1 VSKAIEYIRTLQDI
15 VTEKSRMR
23 ALINHL
29 AGGVMATDAEKVVA
43 LANPAFLKM
52 MGYRGDGIGCPVAE
66 IVKDDRLNEMIDQAM
81 AMTTNDMA
89 ALTAELSIA
98 EKDQKEER
106 IVGVRCVPFRD
117 RAGRNLGVITV
128 LHDITALKK
137 MDQLKSDFVS
147 MVAHEIR
154 SPMNTVL
161 AQHKVILDG
170 LAGPITEKQQDLLG
184 KASEK
189 IRNLAKLASELL
201 DLARIESGLI
211 TQEKARLDLAEV
223 LAEQV
228 EFHQTTAEAQGLH
241 LMLDPLPDLPA
252 VLGNKDNIDEVLSNL
267 ITNAVNYTSA
277 DGRIRVSADVEEQ
290 YVRISVED
298 TGVGID
304 AEDLDRVFDRFYRVK
319 NDRTQS
325 VTGTGLGLAIVKSI
339 VEAHDGIIRVESTP
353 HHGSTFHVYLPIIQ

>member
-1 VSKAIEYIRTLQDI
+1 
-15 VTEKSRMR
+15 
-23 ALINHL
+23 
-29 AGGVMATDAEKVVA
+29 MATDAEKVVA

-52 MGYRGDGIGCPVAE
+52 MGYRGDGIGRPVTD
-66 IVKDDRLNEMIDQAM
+66 IVKNEQLNEMIDQAL
-81 AMTTNDMA
+81 AMKTNDVP

-98 EKDQKEER
+98 EEDQKEER
-106 IVGVRCVPFRD
+106 IVGVRCLPFRD

-170 LAGPITEKQQDLLG
+170 LAGPVTEKQRDLLG
-184 KASEK
+184 KASDR
-189 IRNLAKLASELL
+189 INNLAKLASELL

-211 TQEKARLDLAEV
+211 TQEKARLDLAHV
-223 LAEQV
+223 ITEQV
-228 EFHQTTAEAQGLH
+228 AFHQTAAEAQGLR
-241 LMLDPLPDLPA
+241 LMLNPLPELPA

-267 ITNAVNYTSA
+267 ITNAVNYTS
-277 DGRIRVSADVEEQ
+277 DGGQVCVSADVAEQ
-290 YVRISVED
+290 YVRITVED
-298 TGVGID
+298 SGIGI
-304 AEDLDRVFDRFYRVK
+304 AAKDLDRVFDRFYRVK
-319 NDRTQS
+319 SERAKS

-339 VEAHDGIIRVESTP
+339 VEAHDGVIRVESTP
-353 HHGSTFHVYLPIIQ
+353 GHGSTFHVYLPIIQ